1 MVDCG
6 IQMEESESMKL
17 YKLFHEKLIVKLRG
31 DVKRL
36 EKQVEYEK
44 SVNEGMRK
52 LLEEKAIEFE
62 GEVIKYRN

>member
-31 DVKRL
+31 DVRKL

-44 SVNEGMRK
+44 SVN
-52 LLEEKAIEFE
+52 
-62 GEVIKYRN
+62 

>member
-1 MVDCG
+1 
-6 IQMEESESMKL
+6 MKL

-44 SVNEGMRK
+44 SVNEGMMK
-52 LLEEKAIEFE
+52 LLEEKAI
-62 GEVIKYRN
+62 